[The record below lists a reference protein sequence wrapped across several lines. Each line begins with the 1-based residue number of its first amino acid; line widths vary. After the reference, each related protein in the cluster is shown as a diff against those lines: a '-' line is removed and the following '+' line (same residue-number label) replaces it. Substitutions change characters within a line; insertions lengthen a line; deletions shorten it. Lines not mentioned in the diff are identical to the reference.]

1 MTSKIYKVALAA
13 ALVIGA
19 TGVAQAA
26 NSGVITLQGAISSS
40 TCNMNLSVNGVVSPS
55 GVADLGIY
63 KASEASGTVGT
74 FGNQTNLSLIP
85 DPASCDVS
93 PVGSD
98 AMIIADT
105 SATDASNTDVLVTAD
120 SSTTN
125 VGVLFQLASGAS
137 VLNKGG
143 VTLTAGTADLDDTT
157 GAVNFT
163 AQPYALQATVN
174 PGVIGGS
181 VAYTVAYL

>member
-1 MTSKIYKVALAA
+1 MMSKFHNVALAT
-13 ALVIGA
+13 ALMVGSLGA
-19 TGVAQAA
+19 AQAA

-63 KASEASGTVGT
+63 KASDVSAVGVFGTPT
-74 FGNQTNLSLIP
+74 QLSLIP

-93 PVGSD
+93 PAGSD
-98 AMIIADT
+98 ATIIADT
-105 SATDASNTDVLVTAD
+105 NATDATNTDVLVTAD
-120 SSTTN
+120 SKTTN
-125 VGVLFQLASGAS
+125 AGVLFKLASDTS

-143 VTLTAGTADLDDTT
+143 VSLTSGSADLDATT

-163 AQPYALQATVN
+163 AQPYALSATVS